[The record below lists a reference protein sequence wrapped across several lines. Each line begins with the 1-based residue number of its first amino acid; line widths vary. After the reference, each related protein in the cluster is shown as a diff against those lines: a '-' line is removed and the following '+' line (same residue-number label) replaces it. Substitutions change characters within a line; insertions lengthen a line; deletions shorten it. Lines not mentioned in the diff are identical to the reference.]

1 VVVVLVVVVL
11 VVVVVAAS
19 VVGAAR
25 RMKTRAQYIVLAKH
39 LERLVVRLD
48 SWAATSSL

>member
-1 VVVVLVVVVL
+1 VFI
-11 VVVVVAAS
+11 VVVAAS
-19 VVGAAR
+19 VAGAAR

-48 SWAATSSL
+48 SWAAASSL